1 MGRLIDADAVLKDL
15 DDLKK
20 SPWYHFDNPFVR
32 QGMRECMEV
41 VEEACIKDAP
51 TVDAIPVEW
60 IKEKISNNKGF
71 YNSSLRRL
79 LDEWAERKE
88 E

>member
-1 MGRLIDADAVLKDL
+1 MRLIDADAVLKDL

>member
-1 MGRLIDADAVLKDL
+1 MRLIDADTLIDTLYDHEFASYIDK
-15 DDLKK
+15 
-20 SPWYHFDNPFVR
+20 
-32 QGMRECMEV
+32 GEV
-41 VEEACIKDAP
+41 STVINDEP

>member
-1 MGRLIDADAVLKDL
+1 MRTIDADALIEHLKNDPL
-15 DDLKK
+15 
-20 SPWYHFDNPFVR
+20 FDP
-32 QGMRECMEV
+32 
-41 VEEACIKDAP
+41 VEQYGLTRVIETEI
-51 TVDAIPVEW
+51 TIDAIPVEW